1 MSTQTTVAPATS
13 TNGTAAGVTAQ
24 DDVAAMPYC
33 AACGHWVGMFASQ
46 DGWQHF
52 RGGPGPGRGRS
63 PYDAGHDVVEAW
75 CSPPAG
81 SVSPAQHEQLLAALD
96 DAIAYREHAAA
107 SGYATAY
114 RVLRRQL
121 ASKGQGSVLAAR
133 SDLDFDALAVT
144 DARQGL
150 RELAESERLAQ
161 QRAGA
166 DGACRHQ
173 VGCRAEAV
181 EHRH

>member
-1 MSTQTTVAPATS
+1 MSTLTIAAPVTS
-13 TNGTAAGVTAQ
+13 ANGTAVGVTDR
-24 DDVAAMPYC
+24 DDDAAMPYC
-33 AACGHWVGMFASQ
+33 AACGHWVDMFASQ

-52 RGGPGPGRGRS
+52 RGGPAPGRS

-96 DAIAYREHAAA
+96 DAIAYRKHAAA

-121 ASKGQGSVLAAR
+121 ASKDRVP
-133 SDLDFDALAVT
+133 F
-144 DARQGL
+144 
-150 RELAESERLAQ
+150 
-161 QRAGA
+161 
-166 DGACRHQ
+166 
-173 VGCRAEAV
+173 
-181 EHRH
+181 